1 MDESMHTR
9 TKGILCILAS
19 AFCFAL
25 MNACVRLS
33 GDLPSIQKSFFRN
46 LVAAVFALI
55 LLLRNMKNGEK
66 FQVTKAQLPYL
77 LLRSVFGTIGILC
90 NFYAVDHLVLS
101 DASMLNKM
109 SPFFAILCSYFIL
122 KEKITPVQ
130 GISVLIAFIGS
141 LFIIKPTLSNIDLF
155 PSMIGL
161 LGGIGAG
168 AAYTMVRVLGQKGT
182 NKTLIVLFFSTFSCL
197 IVLPFLIFDFHP
209 MTFSQLL
216 FLLGAGLAAAGGQFA
231 ITNAYCFAPAREISV
246 YDYSQVIF
254 SALLGFMLF
263 EQVPDVLSII
273 GYLLICGTAV
283 AMFLYNRA
291 KDGHPSVKTQ

>member
-1 MDESMHTR
+1 MDMNTR

-19 AFCFAL
+19 AFCFAV
-25 MNACVRLS
+25 MSACVRLA

-46 LVAAVFALI
+46 LVAAVFALC
-55 LLLRNMKNGEK
+55 LLLRNMKGGEK
-66 FQVTKAQLPYL
+66 VRVTKDQLPAL
-77 LLRSVFGTIGILC
+77 LLRSAFGTVGILC

-109 SPFFAILCSYFIL
+109 SPFFAILFSYFIL

-130 GISVLIAFIGS
+130 GLSVLVAFIGS
-141 LFIIKPTLSNIDLF
+141 LFIIKPTLANMDLF
-155 PSMIGL
+155 PSLIGL

-168 AAYTMVRVLGQKGT
+168 AAYTMVRVLGKKGT

-197 IVLPFLIFDFHP
+197 VVLPFLILDFHP
-209 MTFSQLL
+209 MTGMQLL
-216 FLLGAGLAAAGGQFA
+216 CLLGAGLAAAGGQFA
-231 ITNAYCFAPAREISV
+231 VTNAYCFAPAREISV

-263 EQVPDVLSII
+263 DQVPDLLSLL

-283 AMFLYNRA
+283 AVFLYNRKRDA
-291 KDGHPSVKTQ
+291 QAASVKTQ